1 MNPSR
6 AFVLTK
12 PELFLCNFEFRRS
25 TGLWN
30 ISKVNFK
37 FLHAIGDIKTWYLK
51 KCVHDFCFPTFLRFL
66 LHDQETRFIRFS
78 TISLNKRE
86 AKKYQI
92 QIFKCKLSPATCKNS
107 SYLMM
112 FPSTISQTKSLL
124 GIFEITFSKTFFMSF
139 GYKVFFMTITQGLN
153 RYEARDNLPQI

>member
-6 AFVLTK
+6 VFVLTNS
-12 PELFLCNFEFRRS
+12 ELLLCNFEFRRS

-30 ISKVNFK
+30 ISKANFK

-51 KCVHDFCFPTFLRFL
+51 KFVNDFCFPTFLRFL

-78 TISLNKRE
+78 AISLNKSE

-92 QIFKCKLSPATCKNS
+92 QIFKCKLLPATCKNS

-112 FPSTISQTKSLL
+112 FPSAWALWYLKQRAYLEFL
-124 GIFEITFSKTFFMSF
+124 E
-139 GYKVFFMTITQGLN
+139 
-153 RYEARDNLPQI
+153 